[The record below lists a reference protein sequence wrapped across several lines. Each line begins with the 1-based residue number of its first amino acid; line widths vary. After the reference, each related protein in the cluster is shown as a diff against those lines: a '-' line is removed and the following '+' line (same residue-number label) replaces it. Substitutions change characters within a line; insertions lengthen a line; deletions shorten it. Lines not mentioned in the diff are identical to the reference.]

1 MDEINIDR
9 RNRTCCLCHLVD
21 LMMMTVLNRWKNIR
35 PRWHLLLM
43 LPLVHLARKRGE
55 GRATKDS
62 TKSQQQ
68 GETTKKANRKIKGGE
83 TEERGKNREL
93 RNKTN
98 NGSRSA
104 SQAGVS
110 LYK

>member
-1 MDEINIDR
+1 
-9 RNRTCCLCHLVD
+9 
-21 LMMMTVLNRWKNIR
+21 
-35 PRWHLLLM
+35 M

-83 TEERGKNREL
+83 TEERGNKNREL
-93 RNKTN
+93 RNNTN

>member
-1 MDEINIDR
+1 MVQEE
-9 RNRTCCLCHLVD
+9 TYEAA
-21 LMMMTVLNRWKNIR
+21 KNADYEATPGKR
-35 PRWHLLLM
+35 ALLLAE
-43 LPLVHLARKRGE
+43 VEGARRTEGE
-55 GRATKDS
+55 GSQTATEE
-62 TKSQQQ
+62 TTNSQQQ
-68 GETTKKANRKIKGGE
+68 EETTKKANRKRKGGE